1 MNSDWRHTDEEL
13 EKIKLMLEDN
23 MTDFPDVTV
32 LVTNKDFKYKQLSDE
47 AWSELEKTR
56 VGLFVDL
63 RPFIVSSDL
72 GRPFH
77 L

>member
-1 MNSDWRHTDEEL
+1 MYGDGFSDEEL

-47 AWSELEKTR
+47 AWSELEKA
-56 VGLFVDL
+56 VEK
-63 RPFIVSSDL
+63 PQ
-72 GRPFH
+72 
-77 L
+77 